1 MLALTGCG
9 QEAPPE
15 GDAVKER
22 AKVPLMMT
30 QGVSQL
36 LSDSGVMRYKIVTEE
51 WTIFDQTDPPR
62 QEFKKGILILR
73 YNNKM
78 TIDMQIK
85 ADTAICYNQN
95 FWVLRG
101 NVFVNNEESRSTY
114 TSQQLYWDSAQHEFY
129 SDVWMHIVTPDR
141 EIQGSRFR
149 SNEDMTRYD
158 VDADKGFMP
167 MPKDEKQDEKQEE
180 KPAENANGGAAT

>member
-1 MLALTGCG
+1 MVSAVLALTGCE

-15 GDAVKER
+15 GAAVKER
-22 AKVPLMMT
+22 AKVPIMVT
-30 QGVSQL
+30 RGVSQL
-36 LSDSGVMRYKIVTEE
+36 LSDSGVTRYKFVTEE
-51 WTIFDQTDPPR
+51 WTIYDQTDPPR
-62 QEFKKGILILR
+62 QEFMKGLLILR
-73 YNNKM
+73 YNDKM
-78 TIDMQIK
+78 AINMQIK

-101 NVFVNNEESRSTY
+101 NVYVNNEETRSTY
-114 TSQQLYWDSAQHEFY
+114 TSQQLYWDSQKHEFY
-129 SDVWMHIVTPDR
+129 SDVWMHITTPDR

-167 MPKDEKQDEKQEE
+167 MPKNEKPEE
-180 KPAENANGGAAT
+180 KATENANASAAT